1 MDILFQ
7 DWINLILRWAHLITG
22 IAWIGSSFYFVWLD
36 LSLRKR
42 PGMDEGV
49 YGEAWMVHGGGF
61 YHVNKWMVAPKSMP
75 PELHWFKYEA
85 YFTWLTGFSLLVT
98 MYYWSAESYL
108 IDPNVM
114 PLGKWDA
121 ILIGLASLFAGWVIY
136 DLMCKSPIGQSTGKL
151 AIGVFILAM
160 VAAYGFTHVFSG
172 RGAFIHVGA
181 MLGTIMAANVFRIII
196 PNQKKVVASLMAG
209 EKPDPALGLQAK
221 QRSTHNNY
229 LTLPVLLMMIS
240 NHYSMLFSHDQSWLI
255 VGLILIIGGLV
266 RHFFNTRN
274 AGGRGKAIA
283 WQLPSAAVGMAILA
297 MFASYDP
304 DAAKLADQE
313 IITGDHA
320 LAIVQT
326 RCTACHSAN
335 PTDEGFDEAPMG
347 VMFDDIAQV
356 KANAQRVL
364 AQSVIG
370 RAMPLGNMTE
380 MTDEERVQLGQWIRA
395 GMPE

>member
-75 PELHWFKYEA
+75 DDLHWFKYEA
-85 YFTWLTGFSLLVT
+85 YFTWLTGFALLVT

-108 IDPNVM
+108 IDPSVM
-114 PLGKWDA
+114 ALGKWDA
-121 ILIGLASLFAGWVIY
+121 ILIGLGSLVAGWVIY

-151 AIGVFILAM
+151 AVGVFILAM

-181 MLGTIMAANVFRIII
+181 MLGTIMTANVFRIII

-209 EKPDPALGLQAK
+209 ETPDPALGLQAK

-274 AGGRGKAIA
+274 AGGTGKAIA
-283 WQLPSAAVGMAILA
+283 WQLPAAAVGMAILA

-304 DAAKLADQE
+304 NAAKMADQDVITANHAQA
-313 IITGDHA
+313 II
-320 LAIVQT
+320 QT

-347 VMFDDIAQV
+347 VMFDDLAQIE
-356 KANAQRVL
+356 ANAQRIL
-364 AQSVIG
+364 AQAIIG

-380 MTDEERVQLGQWIRA
+380 MTEDERAELGHWIRK

>member
-1 MDILFQ
+1 
-7 DWINLILRWAHLITG
+7 
-22 IAWIGSSFYFVWLD
+22 
-36 LSLRKR
+36 
-42 PGMDEGV
+42 
-49 YGEAWMVHGGGF
+49 
-61 YHVNKWMVAPKSMP
+61 
-75 PELHWFKYEA
+75 
-85 YFTWLTGFSLLVT
+85 
-98 MYYWSAESYL
+98 
-108 IDPNVM
+108 
-114 PLGKWDA
+114 
-121 ILIGLASLFAGWVIY
+121 
-136 DLMCKSPIGQSTGKL
+136 
-151 AIGVFILAM
+151 
-160 VAAYGFTHVFSG
+160 
-172 RGAFIHVGA
+172 
-181 MLGTIMAANVFRIII
+181 
-196 PNQKKVVASLMAG
+196 
-209 EKPDPALGLQAK
+209 LQAK

>member
-61 YHVNKWMVAPKSMP
+61 YHVNKWMVAPASMP

-85 YFTWLTGFSLLVT
+85 YFTWLTGFALLVT

-108 IDPNVM
+108 IDPTVLALTKM
-114 PLGKWDA
+114 DA
-121 ILIGLASLFAGWVIY
+121 ILIGLGSLFAGWVIY
-136 DLMCKSPIGQSTGKL
+136 DIICKSPIGKSTGKL
-151 AIGVFILAM
+151 AVALFVLIMA
-160 VAAYGFTHVFSG
+160 AAYLFTHVLSG

-181 MLGTIMAANVFRIII
+181 MIGTIMAANVFRIII
-196 PNQKKVVASLMAG
+196 PNQKKVVASLMEG
-209 EKPDPALGLQAK
+209 KTPDPALGLQAK

-274 AGGRGKAIA
+274 AGGTGKAIA
-283 WQLPSAAVGMAILA
+283 WQLPAAAVGMAVLA

-304 DAAKLADQE
+304 DAAKLDGE
-313 IITGDHA
+313 DIISADHA

-326 RCTACHSAN
+326 RCTACHSQN
-335 PTDEGFDEAPMG
+335 PRDEGFDEAPAG
-347 VMFDDIAQV
+347 VMFDNLAQIE
-356 KANAQRVL
+356 ANAQRIL
-364 AQSVIG
+364 AQAVIG
-370 RAMPLGNMTE
+370 RAMPLGNLTE
-380 MTDEERVQLGQWIRA
+380 MTDEERVKLGHWIRS

>member
-1 MDILFQ
+1 
-7 DWINLILRWAHLITG
+7 
-22 IAWIGSSFYFVWLD
+22 
-36 LSLRKR
+36 
-42 PGMDEGV
+42 
-49 YGEAWMVHGGGF
+49 
-61 YHVNKWMVAPKSMP
+61 
-75 PELHWFKYEA
+75 
-85 YFTWLTGFSLLVT
+85 
-98 MYYWSAESYL
+98 
-108 IDPNVM
+108 M

-274 AGGRGKAIA
+274 AGGSGKAIA

-313 IITGDHA
+313 IITADHA

-326 RCTACHSAN
+326 RCTACQ
-335 PTDEGFDEAPMG
+335 PD
-347 VMFDDIAQV
+347 
-356 KANAQRVL
+356 R
-364 AQSVIG
+364 
-370 RAMPLGNMTE
+370 
-380 MTDEERVQLGQWIRA
+380 
-395 GMPE
+395 